1 MGVRRFV
8 EGLALAAGITSGV
21 GAAKAEIPQAPEI
34 AIQKAISVDSSRI
47 EKASSQS
54 PEELITSALASNLE
68 SEYQKGEN
76 IPSVNETT
84 PGGGKVKDL
93 SLPGN
98 VRMDIDVAK
107 IDQARKVA
115 LRLAAYF
122 ENKGGAIG
130 LKVDL

>member
-8 EGLALAAGITSGV
+8 EGMALAAGITSGV

-47 EKASSQS
+47 EKASPQS

-76 IPSVNETT
+76 IPTINESVV
-84 PGGGKVKDL
+84 GGGKAKRKK
-93 SLPGN
+93 LPGAE
-98 VRMDIDVAK
+98 IAE
-107 IDQARKVA
+107 IALARDTA
-115 LRLAAYF
+115 LRLAVDSK
-122 ENKGGAIG
+122 NKGAAAG
-130 LKVDL
+130 LELKF